1 MLRRL
6 HTRLLWGFALAGSL
20 TPASYLSAQA
30 PEGPAAVVEGRGNGI
45 CLARP
50 IDGRDGSA
58 SDANGKLFFILAH
71 PRTLPGLKAKGFSEA
86 DCDAAA
92 LATDKQRDEYKERV
106 CELAASGNDAVQRQ
120 LETVFGEA
128 PAVLCANAEM
138 IVGAW
143 KREQRGGE

>member
-6 HTRLLWGFALAGSL
+6 HTRLLWGFALVGSL
-20 TPASYLSAQA
+20 TAASYLSAQA
-30 PEGPAAVVEGRGNGI
+30 SVGSAAAVEGRGNGI

-50 IDGRDGSA
+50 IDSSDGSA
-58 SDANGKLFFILAH
+58 LEATGKLFFILAH
-71 PRTLPGLKAKGFSEA
+71 PRSLPGLKAKGFAET

-92 LATDKQRDEYKERV
+92 LSTDKQRADYKDRV
-106 CELAASGNDAVQRQ
+106 CELAGTGNDAVQKQ
-120 LETVFGEA
+120 LETVLGET

-143 KREQRGGE
+143 KRERRAGE

>member
-6 HTRLLWGFALAGSL
+6 RIKLLWSFALVVSL
-20 TPASYLSAQA
+20 TPASYLSALA
-30 PEGPAAVVEGRGNGI
+30 PEGPAAAVEGRANGV

-58 SDANGKLFFILAH
+58 IEATGKLFFIIAH
-71 PRTLPGLKAKGFSEA
+71 PHSLPGLKAKGFAETN
-86 DCDAAA
+86 CDAAA
-92 LATDKQRDEYKERV
+92 LATDRQRDEYKQRV

-120 LETVFGEA
+120 LGTVFGEA

-143 KREQRGGE
+143 KREQLAGE

>member
-1 MLRRL
+1 MLGRL
-6 HTRLLWGFALAGSL
+6 HTRLLWSFALAGSL
-20 TPASYLSAQA
+20 TPASYLFAQA
-30 PEGPAAVVEGRGNGI
+30 PEGPAAAAKSGGNGV
-45 CLARP
+45 CLVRP

-58 SDANGKLFFILAH
+58 IEATGKLFFILAH
-71 PRTLPGLKAKGFSEA
+71 PRSLPGLKAKGFSET

-106 CELAASGNDAVQRQ
+106 CELAASGNDAVQSQ

-143 KREQRGGE
+143 KREQRAGE